1 MGPPS
6 SRETSSSSPPAE
18 VGRSGY
24 PVENMLCP
32 FCASEET
39 RVIDSRPVDS
49 GSAIRRRRVCEACGF
64 RFTTYE
70 RADVPLI
77 VRKRDARLEPFEI
90 DKVRKGLAHALADRP
105 VDEKVREQMLRAVR
119 IEAEG
124 HGRLVTTDDI
134 GKAVL
139 EQLAAVDEVA
149 YLRFASVYKEFEGT
163 GDFEREMA
171 ELQRRGDA

>member
-1 MGPPS
+1 
-6 SRETSSSSPPAE
+6 
-18 VGRSGY
+18 
-24 PVENMLCP
+24 
-32 FCASEET
+32 
-39 RVIDSRPVDS
+39 
-49 GSAIRRRRVCEACGF
+49 
-64 RFTTYE
+64 
-70 RADVPLI
+70 
-77 VRKRDARLEPFEI
+77 
-90 DKVRKGLAHALADRP
+90 LADRP

-119 IEAEG
+119 IDAEG